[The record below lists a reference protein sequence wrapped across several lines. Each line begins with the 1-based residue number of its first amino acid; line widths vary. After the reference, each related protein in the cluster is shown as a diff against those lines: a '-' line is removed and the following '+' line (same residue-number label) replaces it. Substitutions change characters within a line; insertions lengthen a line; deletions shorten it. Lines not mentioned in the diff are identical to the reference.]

1 MAHFPSPPT
10 TNRANQSPLQF
21 YIKFIY
27 VPLFLLFFFIL
38 LTPSI
43 LSLSLSSLFLL
54 PLHYYN
60 MSSVSR
66 EINGSRPAPLK
77 IHKDSHLIHKASSS
91 SSSSSSTSTSTTTTT
106 TSSHQQQRHH
116 PVIIY
121 THSPKVI
128 HTQARD
134 FMALVQKLTGLSRSA
149 ADDDSSSLP
158 PAPSQSKTSR
168 KHKDDNRATASA
180 SDDSSSSSENCSS
193 FGGDVHVSC
202 SSLATVGAISPISL
216 EQLPPLN
223 PFLSEMPLF
232 TPNSSDIFCSSRSF
246 YRYPDP
252 SLFSP
257 SVPNMDNAISPS
269 VMGAPNT
276 YHEY

>member
-1 MAHFPSPPT
+1 MSP
-10 TNRANQSPLQF
+10 
-21 YIKFIY
+21 
-27 VPLFLLFFFIL
+27 
-38 LTPSI
+38 
-43 LSLSLSSLFLL
+43 
-54 PLHYYN
+54 
-60 MSSVSR
+60 VSR

-91 SSSSSSTSTSTTTTT
+91 SSSSSSTSTSIT

-128 HTQARD
+128 HTQTRD

-149 ADDDSSSLP
+149 ADDDSTSLP
-158 PAPSQSKTSR
+158 PAPSPSKTSR
-168 KHKDDNRATASA
+168 KHKDDNRAAASA
-180 SDDSSSSSENCSS
+180 SDDSSSSSENCNS
-193 FGGDVHVSC
+193 FGGDVHVTC
-202 SSLATVGAISPISL
+202 SSLATAGAISPIYL
-216 EQLPPLN
+216 EHLPPLN

-232 TPNSSDIFCSSRSF
+232 TPNSSDIFCSSTSF

-257 SVPNMDNAISPS
+257 SVSNMDNAISPS
-269 VMGAPNT
+269 VMDATNT

>member
-1 MAHFPSPPT
+1 AHFPSPPT
-10 TNRANQSPLQF
+10 FSPILYQ
-21 YIKFIY
+21 IY
-27 VPLFLLFFFIL
+27 VHLFLLFFIL

-60 MSSVSR
+60 MSPVSR

-91 SSSSSSTSTSTTTTT
+91 SSSTSTTTTT

-128 HTQARD
+128 HTHARD

-158 PAPSQSKTSR
+158 PAPSPSKTSR
-168 KHKDDNRATASA
+168 KHKDDNRAAASA
-180 SDDSSSSSENCSS
+180 SDESSSSSENCSS
-193 FGGDVHVSC
+193 LGGDVHVSC
-202 SSLATVGAISPISL
+202 SSLATVDAISPISL

-246 YRYPDP
+246 YKYPDP

-269 VMGAPNT
+269 VMDSTNT